1 MNHNEK
7 KPVSKELMNG
17 LSETMQRVNPV
28 MSTLSLAL
36 LLICSEFMKQGM
48 EEISGQISKFDELGA
63 ADSPEKKLALEKKA
77 EYEAAIAN
85 LQEIHIDPKQ
95 IPQLVDMVADAP
107 KILLEL
113 VRFLLDNNNANALEI
128 IRIIKDYA
136 AK

>member
-77 EYEAAIAN
+77 EYEAAIAS

-95 IPQLVDMVADAP
+95 IPQLVDMVTDAP
-107 KILLEL
+107 NILLEL